1 MMKIKKAKQYGN
13 YYVAILDEEIS
24 KELCASLSKCITTL
38 IEDYTR
44 LLKELDN
51 PDTKALKVIIKPNG
65 RFEIGE
71 FPDTPDVSKEITIGY
86 KFYVEEVI
94 E

>member
-1 MMKIKKAKQYGN
+1 MKLKKAKQYGN

-24 KELCASLSKCITTL
+24 KELCASLSECITTL

-51 PDTKALKVIIKPNG
+51 PDTKELKVIIKPKG
-65 RFEIGE
+65 RIEGAPFSN
-71 FPDTPDVSKEITIGY
+71 TPDVSKEITAGY